1 MGYTGCELFAQGRNM
16 YTILVADDH
25 PLYRD
30 ALRGALSMALDAPT
44 LLETC
49 DLNATVELLQQQ
61 EIDLLLLD
69 LHMPGSSDLFGLIH
83 IRKLFPDLPVAVISG
98 LEEAE
103 IVSKVINLG
112 ALGFVPKTTGAKA
125 IADAVVQML
134 EGEVWIP
141 ESLQGTVS
149 EMDQAFAELADKVSS
164 LTPAQYKVLCY
175 MRDGLLN
182 KQIGY
187 ELDIAEAT
195 VKAHVT
201 ALFRKLGI
209 NNRTQAVL
217 IASQLQ
223 LEPPTEQPGA

>member
-1 MGYTGCELFAQGRNM
+1 MFTL
-16 YTILVADDH
+16 LVADDH

-30 ALRGALSMALDAPT
+30 ALRSALSASMPDVT
-44 LLETC
+44 LLEAS
-49 DLNATVELLQQQ
+49 DLNETLSIVNEQD
-61 EIDLLLLD
+61 IDLLLLD

-83 IRKLFPDLPVAVISG
+83 VRKLFPDLPVAVISG
-98 LEEAE
+98 LEDKN
-103 IVSKVINLG
+103 IVSKVLNTG
-112 ALGFVPKTTGAKA
+112 AMGFIPKTTRSTD
-125 IADAVVQML
+125 IAEAVQTILDGDTWV
-134 EGEVWIP
+134 P
-141 ESLQGTVS
+141 ESLMS
-149 EMDQAFAELADKVSS
+149 DIDQDDDEFAALAQQVSS
-164 LTPAQYKVLCY
+164 LTPAQYKVLCF

-201 ALFRKLGI
+201 ALFKKLGI

-223 LEPPTEQPGA
+223 LEPPSSVDVK

>member
-1 MGYTGCELFAQGRNM
+1 M
-16 YTILVADDH
+16 YTLLVADDH

-30 ALRGALSMALDAPT
+30 ALRGALVASMQDIT
-44 LLETC
+44 LLEAS
-49 DLNATVELLQQQ
+49 DLNQTMSLVQQHDV
-61 EIDLLLLD
+61 DLLLLD

-83 IRKLFPDLPVAVISG
+83 VRKLFPDLPVAVISG
-98 LEEAE
+98 LEDKN
-103 IVSKVINLG
+103 IVSKVLNTG
-112 ALGFVPKTTGAKA
+112 AMGFIPKTTRSADIAKA
-125 IADAVVQML
+125 VRTILDGDTWV
-134 EGEVWIP
+134 P
-141 ESLQGTVS
+141 EALFNELDQDDS
-149 EMDQAFAELADKVSS
+149 EFAALVEKVAS
-164 LTPAQYKVLCY
+164 LTPAQYKVLCF

-201 ALFRKLGI
+201 ALFKKLGI

-223 LEPPTEQPGA
+223 LEPPAAEMANR